1 MWTYL
6 SLRDIVYS
14 PRKYFL
20 HSFMNSIQEEWLCRL
35 PFGINSILK
44 EDLTCSFM
52 SSCQEDSTSRAF
64 WPGAQSAQNSEGLAV
79 ASPLAHLV
87 SVFTQLHKQGPPS
100 LPSLCSVLA
109 EEVINSFTRGLSS
122 EPSPTQR
129 SPTGGPWTAS
139 SPQMCFVWLFLCV
152 FLIVG
157 LAANTLKIMK
167 FLTQMQISTFEKNH
181 KGHITAYEQLASGA
195 EAAPGDRA
203 VFSNPPQ
210 SHHCLRSLSLLPA
223 QQAFL
228 PQRYFHFKKLNE
240 ILSQTNAAIMVKTRA
255 PSSCV
260 KSLLKFWSEAKTL

>member
-1 MWTYL
+1 M
-6 SLRDIVYS
+6 
-14 PRKYFL
+14 
-20 HSFMNSIQEEWLCRL
+20 
-35 PFGINSILK
+35 
-44 EDLTCSFM
+44 
-52 SSCQEDSTSRAF
+52 
-64 WPGAQSAQNSEGLAV
+64 

-195 EAAPGDRA
+195 EAAPGFQFSGGSLRRGTLA
-203 VFSNPPQ
+203 VPLGWASPHRYLATPPQ
-210 SHHCLRSLSLLPA
+210 GHPGASHCPQAIEVSAVLASLEL
-223 QQAFL
+223 
-228 PQRYFHFKKLNE
+228 
-240 ILSQTNAAIMVKTRA
+240 TR
-255 PSSCV
+255 
-260 KSLLKFWSEAKTL
+260 